1 MSWLTNPISA
11 IKNAVSTYVVQPV
24 QKLADYVYKAAGQPS
39 NVVTGATNLVKSAV
53 SGAGN
58 LTANLLS
65 GTSGGKTVPSP
76 VPGPTVGVPGTSY
89 QSGQALITP
98 SGSQTSSGGY
108 YFPQAVPTVQYSQPI
123 GPQQYTPS
131 STTSGGQ
138 VTSRGQV
145 AGATTTQQERPF
157 VVNYD
162 AAGNAFITYTQ
173 GLSGGLGQS
182 SYQFG
187 GGTGVSGIQGG
198 AQGLPGALSG
208 GMRTAGVGGLGTYP
222 TAEEEKRRKEQLVNK
237 NNNTVVGDTMRNLF
251 GIGTATAQT
260 QQPTGQQGQ
269 YTGALGNAFS
279 GIANYLTPDQINTAN
294 RVAAT
299 KTNNLQGA
307 PFLIQPGTSGQ
318 TPILP
323 KSSELSKQP
332 INVVGGVG
340 NVPYG
345 PKSAVDQKI
354 AQMFVDKQS
363 ASNDIN
369 NQYKQ
374 QALDTASQNAI
385 KSLSDNSQQ
394 LFGQQLTPQQV
405 QQYVSTNPDGSVLYD
420 TTFQNI
426 KNKIFSPVSG
436 EPYRAEDFQFHT
448 AQVATAT
455 PPQATN
461 GNNAYYKDANN
472 NVFRTSDNQP
482 VKQGSPDPSL
492 DWNKLGL
499 NIDHINTLDQIQQS
513 EVPKPPEQ
521 TEVDKLLQDTQKLI
535 DEWKLKEPALA
546 DGADKLQERFMRDEG
561 VADKKSLRNS
571 YQSQINDILT
581 VYESAATDVKD
592 DPDFSKNLK
601 ARNLEY
607 ISNRQSDAV
616 RVLQRNIDLL
626 DNEIAQG
633 EKLVAQKM
641 QNALTDYNVWKDNM
655 TMLTNQYDKLTARDD
670 KEADNARQALQFL
683 YSNPEMMKGITQ
695 AELDYISKN
704 GTYPNSLTAKISKL
718 TGNNF
723 KSIIQTHPTAG
734 TTQVWGVKTDGTMV
748 PIGVAVPDVSQAA
761 GSSGVVA
768 STVNMNGVNYNVIK
782 DKSTGAV
789 LSMTPMGQAGS
800 PSVLDVR
807 GQFVNWLSTVKGQ
820 YTIDQLQNVASIFM
834 PSLDI
839 SKDTALTATL
849 KQYAGTKYNE
859 GIGPNILYGAN
870 KNLSTIDPIQAFNT
884 YQSGTTGGTNTG
896 QYQVIL
902 QGPDGKQYGYTDPN
916 DPEIQQALKAGYT
929 KIK

>member
-24 QKLADYVYKAAGQPS
+24 QKAADYLYQKAGQPS
-39 NVVTGATNLVKSAV
+39 NAMTGLQNLAKPVLPAIKSVVSNVGS
-53 SGAGN
+53 

-65 GTSGGKTVPSP
+65 GVSGGKVVPKTTQSNPVIPDISQYNLGLNQTPINLPAGTTPSP
-76 VPGPTVGVPGTSY
+76 FSQIKTPT
-89 QSGQALITP
+89 TP
-98 SGSQTSSGGY
+98 TG
-108 YFPQAVPTVQYSQPI
+108 I
-123 GPQQYTPS
+123 GP
-131 STTSGGQ
+131 
-138 VTSRGQV
+138 VGQV
-145 AGATTTQQERPF
+145 AGATTQQERPF

-187 GGTGVSGIQGG
+187 GGTGISGIQGG
-198 AQGLPGALSG
+198 AQGLPGALGG

-260 QQPTGQQGQ
+260 QQPSGQQGQ
-269 YTGALGNAFS
+269 YAGALGNAFS
-279 GIANYLTPDQINTAN
+279 GIANYLTPDQINIVN
-294 RVAAT
+294 RAAAT

-307 PFLIQPGTSGQ
+307 PYMYATGTSGQ
-318 TPILP
+318 TPVLP

-332 INVVGGVG
+332 INAVGGVG

-345 PKSAVDQKI
+345 PKSAVDIKL
-354 AQMFVDKQS
+354 AQALADKQ
-363 ASNDIN
+363 AANNDIN

-374 QALDTASQNAI
+374 QAMDTASQNAI

-394 LFGQQLTPQQV
+394 WFGQQLTPQQV

-436 EPYRAEDFQFHT
+436 EQYTAENFQFST
-448 AQVATAT
+448 TKTLTAT

-472 NVFRTSDNQP
+472 NVFRVSDNQP

-499 NIDHINTLDQIQQS
+499 NVDHINTLDQINQP
-513 EVPKPPEQ
+513 EVPKEKTPEQ
-521 TEVDKLLQDTQKLI
+521 TELDKLIQDAQKLI
-535 DEWKLKEPALA
+535 NDWKLKEPALA
-546 DGADKLQERFMRDEG
+546 DGADKLQEQFMRDEG

-581 VYESAATDVKD
+581 VYESAATDVRD

-607 ISNRQSDAV
+607 ISNRQADAV
-616 RVLQRNIDLL
+616 KVLQRTIDSL
-626 DNEIAQG
+626 DKEIADG
-633 EKLVAQKM
+633 EKLVADKM
-641 QNALTDYNVWKDNM
+641 KNAFTDYNVWKDNM

-683 YSNPEMMKGITQ
+683 YSNPEMMKGMTQ
-695 AELDYISKN
+695 KEFDYINKY
-704 GTYPNSLTAKISKL
+704 GTYSRETNQRISQLK
-718 TGNNF
+718 GINI
-723 KSIIQTHPTAG
+723 KSVLPATHPTAG
-734 TTQVWGVKTDGTMV
+734 TTQFWYLSNDGERL
-748 PIGVAVPDVSQAA
+748 PLGNPVPDVSQAA
-761 GSSGVVA
+761 GNIPVP
-768 STVNMNGVNYNVIK
+768 T
-782 DKSTGAV
+782 
-789 LSMTPMGQAGS
+789 
-800 PSVLDVR
+800 
-807 GQFVNWLSTVKGQ
+807 
-820 YTIDQLQNVASIFM
+820 
-834 PSLDI
+834 SLETDI
-839 SKDTALTATL
+839 QSALTAISNVQQNTSL
-849 KQYAGTKYNE
+849 NDADKSARINSIITRVQVAYGTNDNAQKIISSRF
-859 GIGPNILYGAN
+859 G
-870 KNLSTIDPIQAFNT
+870 STTTVGTQVN
-884 YQSGTTGGTNTG
+884 QSGTDAQIAQFNIDLQSGIDAVTNKSW
-896 QYQVIL
+896 YQSEKNIAKEQESSL
-902 QGPDGKQYGYTDPN
+902 LGKYGSNPTLRAAISSTFSKYYRN
-916 DPEIQQALKAGYT
+916 N
-929 KIK
+929 